1 MAQMDM
7 GARILHGSTDVGV
20 ITYGLSSELNN
31 YSVAIAR
38 LSPAAAVAGTKLT
51 VVQLDGTELS
61 ATSENM
67 PFYDK
72 DKSVRTAKG

>member
-1 MAQMDM
+1 MEQMEM
-7 GARILHGSTDVGV
+7 FARVMHDGKDVGV

-38 LSPAAAVAGTKLT
+38 LAPSVAKAGTKLT
-51 VVQLDGTELS
+51 VVQPNGTELT
-61 ATSENM
+61 ATAEEM

-72 DKSVRTAKG
+72 DKSIRAAKG